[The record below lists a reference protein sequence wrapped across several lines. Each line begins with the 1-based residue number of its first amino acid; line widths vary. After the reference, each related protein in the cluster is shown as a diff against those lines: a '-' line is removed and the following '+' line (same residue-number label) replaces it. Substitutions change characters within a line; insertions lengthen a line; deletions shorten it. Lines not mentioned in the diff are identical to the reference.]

1 MAEYLMY
8 DKDKAAFINRMNKLL
23 GQVGPGMELKSSNF
37 LDVPGSSTSED
48 TTVFVT
54 NDPIVIKLLDTLIDK
69 NAFTYSIKRIDL
81 KEMIRVSREE
91 A

>member
-23 GQVGPGMELKSSNF
+23 GQVGPGMELRSSNF
-37 LDVPGSSTSED
+37 IDVPGTSTSED
-48 TTVFVT
+48 TTIFAT
-54 NDPIVIKLLDTLIDK
+54 KDPITISLLDKLIK
-69 NAFTYSIKRIDL
+69 NRAFSYSVKRIDL
-81 KEMIRVSREE
+81 KEMIRASREE